1 MSRTTTALFV
11 GLILGLSAAF
21 GTFSSFVIVLLFG
34 AIGLVI
40 GMALDGKINVAGL
53 LGRVTEK
60 R

>member
-11 GLILGLSAAF
+11 GLVLGLTAAF

-40 GMALDGKINVAGL
+40 GMVLDGKINVAGL
-53 LGRVTEK
+53 LGRATEK

>member
-11 GLILGLSAAF
+11 GLILGLTAAF

-40 GMALDGKINVAGL
+40 GLILDGTLNVSAL
-53 LGRVTEK
+53 LGRATEK

>member
-11 GLILGLSAAF
+11 GLVLGLSAAF

-34 AIGLVI
+34 AIGPVI

-53 LGRVTEK
+53 LSRATEK